1 MKFRYKITLYMIS
14 LLAIFYGIGG
24 TILISG
30 SFHSALNREK
40 ESARSSYQMLLDTL
54 QIMNQTESW
63 NNEDTI
69 SDILKQLSGQSG
81 NSWVALQLSDGDGIL
96 YQMGTVEPVNRELPA
111 GQKNESCRISSFA
124 GADDR
129 WYLQASGLVAMGEKQ
144 LMLTVI
150 YDISSI
156 YADRSN
162 QQRTYSRIYFVML
175 LTCLVVVYGTAYLLT
190 RPLSKLSKAT
200 RRFASG
206 NLSYRSMVRTNDEI
220 GDLSQDFNVMADQ
233 VEAGVEQMQVT
244 VAMQEQF
251 MGSFAHELKTPMTS
265 IIGYA
270 DLIRRQTLDREEE
283 AEAANYIYTE
293 GKRLERL
300 SYTMLDIF
308 SVEQKELPMISVAP
322 GGLVKDMVEHLRP
335 VYKKDGIHIRGQIEA
350 GNCLLEP
357 DLFRSLL
364 LNLIDNSR
372 KALKNNG
379 QYGQIEV
386 TLRMLE
392 DGCQLEVADNGPG
405 VSGEDMQRLTEAFY
419 RVDKARSRKM
429 GGAGLGLTLCERIVE
444 LHHGELEFQ
453 NQEPHGLRVIARL
466 RGGREL

>member
-40 ESARSSYQMLLDTL
+40 EGARSSYQMLLDTF
-54 QIMNQTESW
+54 QIMSQTEDW

-69 SDILKQLSGQSG
+69 SDVLRQLSGQSK
-81 NSWVALQLSDGDGIL
+81 NSWVALQLSDTAGIL
-96 YQMGTVEPVNRELPA
+96 YQTGTAELINHELT
-111 GQKNESCRISSFA
+111 GEEKSGSCRISSFSDPA
-124 GADDR
+124 GR
-129 WYLQASGLVAMGEKQ
+129 WYLQTSGLVAMGNKQ
-144 LMLTVI
+144 LTLTSI

-156 YADRSN
+156 YEDRRN
-162 QQRTYSRIYFVML
+162 QQKTYTRIYFVML
-175 LTCLVVVYGTAYLLT
+175 LTCVIVVYGTAYYLT
-190 RPLSKLSKAT
+190 RPLSNLSKAT
-200 RRFASG
+200 RRLASG
-206 NLSYRSMVRTNDEI
+206 NLSYRSMIHTNDEI

-233 VEAGVEQMQVT
+233 VEASVEQMQAT

-270 DLIRRQTLDREEE
+270 DLIRRQTLDSEEE

-308 SVEQKELPMISVAP
+308 SIDQKELPLVSVEP
-322 GGLVKDMVEHLRP
+322 GGLVKDMAEHLRP
-335 VYKKDGIHIRGQIEA
+335 VYEKSGIHIWEKVESGA
-350 GNCLLEP
+350 CFLEP

-364 LNLIDNSR
+364 LNLMDNSR
-372 KALKNNG
+372 KALEPG
-379 QYGQIEV
+379 GQIEV

-392 DGCQLEVADNGPG
+392 DGCQLEVADTGPG
-405 VSGEDMQRLTEAFY
+405 VSEEDMQRLTEAFY
-419 RVDKARSRKM
+419 RVDKARSRKL
-429 GGAGLGLTLCERIVE
+429 GGAGLGLTLCERIAE
-444 LHHGELEFQ
+444 LHHGDLEFQ
-453 NQEPHGLRVIARL
+453 NREPHGFRVIVRL
-466 RGGREL
+466 RGGREG

>member
-40 ESARSSYQMLLDTL
+40 EGARSSYQMLLDTF
-54 QIMNQTESW
+54 QIMSQTEDW

-69 SDILKQLSGQSG
+69 SDVLRQLSGQSK
-81 NSWVALQLSDGDGIL
+81 NSWVALQLSDTAGIL
-96 YQMGTVEPVNRELPA
+96 YQTGTAELINHELT
-111 GQKNESCRISSFA
+111 GEEKSGSCRISSFSDPA
-124 GADDR
+124 GR
-129 WYLQASGLVAMGEKQ
+129 WYLQTSGLVAMGNKQ
-144 LMLTVI
+144 LTLTAI

-156 YADRSN
+156 YEDRRN
-162 QQRTYSRIYFVML
+162 QQKTYTRIYFVML
-175 LTCLVVVYGTAYLLT
+175 LTCVIVVYGTAYYLT
-190 RPLSKLSKAT
+190 RPLSNLSKAT
-200 RRFASG
+200 RRLASG
-206 NLSYRSMVRTNDEI
+206 NLSYRSMIHTNDEI

-233 VEAGVEQMQVT
+233 VEASVEQMQAT

-270 DLIRRQTLDREEE
+270 DLIRRQTLDSEEE

-308 SVEQKELPMISVAP
+308 SIDQKELPLVSVEP
-322 GGLVKDMVEHLRP
+322 GGLVKDMAEHLQP
-335 VYKKDGIHIRGQIEA
+335 VYEKSGIHIREKVEPGA
-350 GNCLLEP
+350 CFLEP

-364 LNLIDNSR
+364 LNLMDNSR
-372 KALKNNG
+372 KALEPG
-379 QYGQIEV
+379 GQIEV

-392 DGCQLEVADNGPG
+392 DGCQLEVVDTGPG
-405 VSGEDMQRLTEAFY
+405 VSEEDMQRLTEAFY
-419 RVDKARSRKM
+419 RVDKARSRKL
-429 GGAGLGLTLCERIVE
+429 GGAGLGLTLCERIAE
-444 LHHGELEFQ
+444 LHHGDLEFR
-453 NQEPHGLRVIARL
+453 NREPHGFRVIVRL
-466 RGGREL
+466 RGGREG

>member
-1 MKFRYKITLYMIS
+1 MIS

-40 ESARSSYQMLLDTL
+40 EGARSSYQMLLDTF
-54 QIMNQTESW
+54 QIMSQTEDW

-69 SDILKQLSGQSG
+69 SDVLRQLSGQSK
-81 NSWVALQLSDGDGIL
+81 NSWVALQLSDTAGIL
-96 YQMGTVEPVNRELPA
+96 YQTGTAELINHELT
-111 GQKNESCRISSFA
+111 GEEKSGSCRISSFSDPA
-124 GADDR
+124 GR
-129 WYLQASGLVAMGEKQ
+129 WYLQTSGLVAMGNKQ
-144 LMLTVI
+144 LTLTSI

-156 YADRSN
+156 YEDRRN
-162 QQRTYSRIYFVML
+162 QQKTYTRIYFVML
-175 LTCLVVVYGTAYLLT
+175 LTCVIVVYGTAYYLT
-190 RPLSKLSKAT
+190 RPLSNLSKAT
-200 RRFASG
+200 RRLASG
-206 NLSYRSMVRTNDEI
+206 NLSYRSMIHTNDEI

-233 VEAGVEQMQVT
+233 VEASVEQMQAT

-270 DLIRRQTLDREEE
+270 DLIRRQTLDSEEE

-308 SVEQKELPMISVAP
+308 SIDQKELPLVSVEP
-322 GGLVKDMVEHLRP
+322 GGLVKDMAEHLRP
-335 VYKKDGIHIRGQIEA
+335 VYEKSGIHIWEKVESGA
-350 GNCLLEP
+350 CFLEP

-364 LNLIDNSR
+364 LNLMDNSR
-372 KALKNNG
+372 KALEPG
-379 QYGQIEV
+379 GQIEV

-392 DGCQLEVADNGPG
+392 DGCQLEVADTGPG
-405 VSGEDMQRLTEAFY
+405 VSEEDMQRLTEAFY
-419 RVDKARSRKM
+419 RVDKARSRKL
-429 GGAGLGLTLCERIVE
+429 GGAGLGLTLCERIAE
-444 LHHGELEFQ
+444 LHHGDLEFQ
-453 NQEPHGLRVIARL
+453 NREPHGFRVIVRL
-466 RGGREL
+466 RGGREG